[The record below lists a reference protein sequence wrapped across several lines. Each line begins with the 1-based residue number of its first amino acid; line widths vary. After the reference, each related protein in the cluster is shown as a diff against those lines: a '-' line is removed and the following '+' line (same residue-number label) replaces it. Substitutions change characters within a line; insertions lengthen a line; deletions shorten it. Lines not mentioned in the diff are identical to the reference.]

1 MGIRYWEIACA
12 LSKHHH
18 VTLAAPVGSHLPSH
32 DTGRFKGIWHVYD
45 PARTETLSEAIRTC
59 DVLFAYPDTLW
70 RWRNLL
76 SDSTPAVVVDGYDI
90 TLLEHLELD
99 RSRLSLREQ
108 LEWMK
113 EYQAMSQYALERG
126 DLFLVATERQ
136 RDWWLGALA
145 AIGRV
150 NPLTYQADPTLY
162 KLVDLLPYGI
172 PQTPPQRTRPVLRG
186 VVKGIEPNDKIV
198 LWGGGVW
205 EWLDPLTL
213 IQAAAK
219 IAEQRPDVK
228 FVFPGLRHPANS
240 GGSMLMQ
247 QRAIN
252 LARTLGLLDK
262 TVFAGDWVSY
272 EDWPNYLLESDL
284 GVSLHRC
291 HLEARLSARTRVLSY
306 IWAGLPMVLTRGDE
320 LAARMAESGLAVLVE
335 EENAD
340 AAASAI
346 LNVLER
352 DGEQMRAA
360 FEEVRPSLHW
370 SSVSESLRRFCDHPV
385 RAADASTGTPEAP
398 ASSDASVTVPVASPP
413 QRPLLEIPRLQLP
426 APTSLAG
433 RVMSPALNPLV
444 LWYVQSVVEQQN
456 RINAIF
462 LEYLTRFQTVGAEHS
477 QRIAQLEG
485 RGAEHSQRIAQLE
498 GRGAEH

>member
-1 MGIRYWEIACA
+1 M
-12 LSKHHH
+12 
-18 VTLAAPVGSHLPSH
+18 
-32 DTGRFKGIWHVYD
+32 YD

-59 DVLFAYPDTLW
+59 DVLFAYPDTVW

-262 TVFAGDWVSY
+262 TVCAGDWVSY
-272 EDWPNYLLESDL
+272 EDWP
-284 GVSLHRC
+284 
-291 HLEARLSARTRVLSY
+291 
-306 IWAGLPMVLTRGDE
+306 
-320 LAARMAESGLAVLVE
+320 
-335 EENAD
+335 
-340 AAASAI
+340 
-346 LNVLER
+346 
-352 DGEQMRAA
+352 
-360 FEEVRPSLHW
+360 
-370 SSVSESLRRFCDHPV
+370 
-385 RAADASTGTPEAP
+385 
-398 ASSDASVTVPVASPP
+398 
-413 QRPLLEIPRLQLP
+413 
-426 APTSLAG
+426 
-433 RVMSPALNPLV
+433 
-444 LWYVQSVVEQQN
+444 
-456 RINAIF
+456 
-462 LEYLTRFQTVGAEHS
+462 
-477 QRIAQLEG
+477 
-485 RGAEHSQRIAQLE
+485 
-498 GRGAEH
+498 